1 MGVEPRNASDMI
13 ALVRAAQ
20 SAGVDAAQI
29 YSLDLGHGRMPRA
42 DEQDAY
48 LRDVLD
54 ATAFPSVISIHQ
66 SVGYFFDPELIG
78 RLLDDYPHII
88 GVNCTHPDLTYL
100 ARLIDIVGDRAELD
114 VGGPMHALS
123 ALALGADGYL
133 VSEANLA
140 PRLCAGVTSA
150 WARSDLAAASNAY
163 RTVMQLFTVVQAHG
177 GVSGIKA
184 ALTALGL
191 PGGRPRRPRL
201 AVPDAWTK
209 AILGAVDT
217 LGIPVIEGW

>member
-1 MGVEPRNASDMI
+1 MI

-66 SVGYFFDPELIG
+66 SVGYFLDPELIG
-78 RLLDDYPHII
+78 RLLDDYPHVI

-150 WARSDLAAASNAY
+150 WARSDLA
-163 RTVMQLFTVVQAHG
+163 G
-177 GVSGIKA
+177 GEQGLSHRHA
-184 ALTALGL
+184 ALHRRASARRGQRHQGRAHRPSVS
-191 PGGRPRRPRL
+191 PG
-201 AVPDAWTK
+201 AVPADRAS
-209 AILGAVDT
+209 
-217 LGIPVIEGW
+217 